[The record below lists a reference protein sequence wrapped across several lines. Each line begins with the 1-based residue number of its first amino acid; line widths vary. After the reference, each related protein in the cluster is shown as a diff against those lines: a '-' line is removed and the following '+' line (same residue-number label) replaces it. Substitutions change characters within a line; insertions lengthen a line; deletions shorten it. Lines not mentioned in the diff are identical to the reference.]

1 MNRFEKRRLKRNIYK
16 HANAIMYT
24 LIFVMASLIT
34 IVAAV
39 YRNDVSYVD
48 ESQLTV
54 TVKKDAIE
62 ITNGESIRVAATGNV
77 EPSAETTQ
85 PETTVENTTEAAE
98 TENTNSGV
106 AKIKVTA
113 DTLLVRS
120 QPSQDAE
127 ILGTLDQNDVLD
139 AVSVSGEW
147 IAISFEGQ
155 TGYVSA
161 DFVETVE

>member
-48 ESQLTV
+48 ESQLAV

-147 IAISFEGQ
+147 ITISFEGQ

>member
-1 MNRFEKRRLKRNIYK
+1 
-16 HANAIMYT
+16 MYT

-48 ESQLTV
+48 ESQLAV